1 MRENIEPIW
10 EDDHNKEGGCWSFKI
25 QDYKAA
31 KLWEDL
37 SLKIIGETL
46 LENNLNINGLS
57 ICLKRQ
63 STSVIKIW
71 NKYSKY
77 NDINLIDNDIL
88 DKYGNVI
95 LYIPHIPEF

>member
-77 NDINLIDNDIL
+77 NDINLIDKDIL
-88 DKYGNVI
+88 DKYGNDI